1 MFENLTE
8 KLERSFKIIKGQGR
22 ITEINVAETLKEVRR
37 ALLDADVSYR
47 VAKDFC
53 NDVKA
58 KAMGQNVLTAVRPDQ
73 MMIKIVHDELVALM
87 GSTAADINIKGKP
100 GIVLVAG
107 LQGSGKTT
115 FCGKLA
121 LNCKSKRGLKVMLVA
136 GDVYRPAAID
146 QLKVLG
152 GQIEVFVY
160 SEDGVKDPVKIAR
173 NAIAYATKENYS
185 LVIVDTAGRLAVD
198 EEMMDEIAAIKEAV
212 KPTETLFVVDAMT
225 GQDAVETAKAFNDR
239 LDFDGV
245 VLTKMDGDT
254 RGGAALSVKAVVNKP
269 IKFISSGEKMEAL
282 DVFHPDRIADRILG
296 MGDVVSLVEK
306 AQEQYDEQEARKL
319 AKKLA
324 KNQFNLW
331 DFYQQIQQIKKMG
344 NIKDLASMI
353 PGVGKAIKDVDID
366 NNSFK
371 SVEAIILSMTP
382 YERENPA
389 VINGSRR
396 RRIADGSGTTI
407 ADVNRLLKQFEGG
420 ADSSGFTIQFNST
433 QMILLKGKETAEAV
447 KKEIAVKVAEMVSRG
462 ERPPHL
468 AAVLVG
474 NDGASKT
481 YVANKEKACAAVGFK
496 STLLTFPDTVTE
508 EELLGQIEK
517 LNNDDSVDGFIVQL
531 PLPGHIDESKVIN
544 AISPL
549 KDVDGFHPENVG
561 RMILGEDAFLPATP
575 YGILLLLEHY
585 GIETSGKHCVILGR
599 SNIVGR
605 PMANLLSRKA
615 YPGDCTV
622 TMCHSRTKDIATY
635 TRRADI
641 IVAALG
647 VPEFLKADMVKEGAV
662 VIDVGITR
670 VPADNDRGY
679 RIVGDVDFDS
689 VAPKCSC
696 ITPVPGGVGPMTIIS
711 LMKNT
716 LRARELKLINHKWH

>member
-1 MFENLTE
+1 
-8 KLERSFKIIKGQGR
+8 
-22 ITEINVAETLKEVRR
+22 
-37 ALLDADVSYR
+37 
-47 VAKDFC
+47 
-53 NDVKA
+53 
-58 KAMGQNVLTAVRPDQ
+58 
-73 MMIKIVHDELVALM
+73 
-87 GSTAADINIKGKP
+87 
-100 GIVLVAG
+100 
-107 LQGSGKTT
+107 
-115 FCGKLA
+115 
-121 LNCKSKRGLKVMLVA
+121 
-136 GDVYRPAAID
+136 
-146 QLKVLG
+146 
-152 GQIEVFVY
+152 
-160 SEDGVKDPVKIAR
+160 
-173 NAIAYATKENYS
+173 
-185 LVIVDTAGRLAVD
+185 
-198 EEMMDEIAAIKEAV
+198 
-212 KPTETLFVVDAMT
+212 
-225 GQDAVETAKAFNDR
+225 
-239 LDFDGV
+239 
-245 VLTKMDGDT
+245 
-254 RGGAALSVKAVVNKP
+254 
-269 IKFISSGEKMEAL
+269 
-282 DVFHPDRIADRILG
+282 
-296 MGDVVSLVEK
+296 
-306 AQEQYDEQEARKL
+306 
-319 AKKLA
+319 
-324 KNQFNLW
+324 
-331 DFYQQIQQIKKMG
+331 
-344 NIKDLASMI
+344 
-353 PGVGKAIKDVDID
+353 
-366 NNSFK
+366 
-371 SVEAIILSMTP
+371 
-382 YERENPA
+382 
-389 VINGSRR
+389 
-396 RRIADGSGTTI
+396 
-407 ADVNRLLKQFEGG
+407 
-420 ADSSGFTIQFNST
+420 
-433 QMILLKGKETAEAV
+433 MILLKGKETAEAV

-474 NDGASKT
+474 DDGASKT

-496 STLLTFPDTVTE
+496 STLLAFPDTVTE

-517 LNNDDSVDGFIVQL
+517 LNNDDSVDGVIVQL

-622 TMCHSRTKDIATY
+622 TMCHSRTKDIASY
-635 TRRADI
+635 TRSADI